1 MKHNILYYFLILS
14 SCFICF
20 KFLYELRKI
29 YKLIHFDE
37 NCYSFKK
44 IIVDK
49 FQFDS
54 YHDNNYYIDSQI
66 DIHKFIKKNNR
77 CIFYKFNP
85 NSHFFNNEMKSE
97 IVFKCYC

>member
-1 MKHNILYYFLILS
+1 MKHNIIYYFLIFLFCS
-14 SCFICF
+14 MCF
-20 KFLYELRKI
+20 KFFYELYKI
-29 YKLIHFDE
+29 HKLIHFDE

-49 FQFDS
+49 FEINS
-54 YHDNNYYIDSQI
+54 YHDNNYYINSQI
-66 DIHKFIKKNNR
+66 DINKFIKKNYK

-85 NSHFFNNEMKSE
+85 NSHLFDNEIKSE

>member
-1 MKHNILYYFLILS
+1 MMYNIPFYFLIFI
-14 SCFICF
+14 SCYVSF
-20 KFLYELRKI
+20 KFIYELHKI
-29 YKLIHFDE
+29 YKLTHFDE

-49 FQFDS
+49 FEINS
-54 YHDNNYYIDSQI
+54 YHDNNYYINSQT
-66 DIHKFIKKNNR
+66 DIHKFMVNNIK
-77 CIFYKFNP
+77 CMFYKFNP